1 VQWRR
6 EIALRRAPSIRNLVM
21 DEERMWPKP
30 LVEVIALFF
39 PVVLRHCS
47 LGDRKSVGPI
57 KILCHLSP
65 GFCSRADGGGKPSR
79 MANT

>member
-1 VQWRR
+1 
-6 EIALRRAPSIRNLVM
+6 M
-21 DEERMWPKP
+21 DEERMRPKP
-30 LVEVIALFF
+30 LVEVSALFF

-65 GFCSRADGGGKPSR
+65 EILFQSRWRRKTQENG
-79 MANT
+79 